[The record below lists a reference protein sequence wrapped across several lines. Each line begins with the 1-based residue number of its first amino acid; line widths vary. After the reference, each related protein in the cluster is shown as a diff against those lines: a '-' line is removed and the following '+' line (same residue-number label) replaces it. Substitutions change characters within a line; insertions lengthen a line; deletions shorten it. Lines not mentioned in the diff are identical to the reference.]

1 MIYLILH
8 IVLSSC
14 FLIIVRWAQ
23 NRKHNIVNVGAVNY
37 ITCAVIAVFLFLLK
51 PPSNYSG
58 ISFLLGAI
66 NGVCYINVFFITI
79 FILPWKGAALTSAV
93 ARLAMILPLLAG
105 IIFWGERPTSVQ
117 FVGIALACLSLILI
131 GQREVGIAGTKVP
144 PIIAVIMTVA
154 FLIEGSALTSQEA
167 FKYLGSPDEITLY
180 ILTAFIIAG
189 TISIIILI
197 SRHQR
202 PSIPEMIIGG
212 VLGIV
217 NNVQLVFLL
226 KALESLPGF
235 IIFPAASAGSL
246 LITTCLAGLFLKERL
261 VSLTYTIIV
270 ISIVSLVLLNL

>member
-1 MIYLILH
+1 
-8 IVLSSC
+8 
-14 FLIIVRWAQ
+14 
-23 NRKHNIVNVGAVNY
+23 
-37 ITCAVIAVFLFLLK
+37 
-51 PPSNYSG
+51 
-58 ISFLLGAI
+58 
-66 NGVCYINVFFITI
+66 
-79 FILPWKGAALTSAV
+79 
-93 ARLAMILPLLAG
+93 MILPLLAG

-202 PSIPEMIIGG
+202 PSIPEMMIGG

-270 ISIVSLVLLNL
+270 ISIISLVLLNL

>member
-37 ITCAVIAVFLFLLK
+37 ITCAVIAVFIFLLK

-117 FVGIALACLSLILI
+117 FFGIALACLSLILI
-131 GQREVGIAGTKVP
+131 GQREVGIAKTKVP

-154 FLIEGSALTSQEA
+154 FLIEGSAMTSQEA

-202 PSIPEMIIGG
+202 PSTPEMTIGG

-226 KALESLPGF
+226 MALESLPGF

-246 LITTCLAGLFLKERL
+246 LFTTCLAALFLKERL
-261 VSLTYTIIV
+261 VSLTYIIII
-270 ISIVSLVLLNL
+270 ISIASLVLLNL

>member
-23 NRKHNIVNVGAVNY
+23 NRKQNIVNVGAVNY
-37 ITCAVIAVFLFLLK
+37 IICAVIAVFLFLLK

-93 ARLAMILPLLAG
+93 ARRAMILPLLAG

-180 ILTAFIIAG
+180 VLTAFIIAG
-189 TISIIILI
+189 TMSIIILI

-202 PSIPEMIIGG
+202 PSIPEMMIGG

-270 ISIVSLVLLNL
+270 ISIISLILLNL